1 MPVPAEFRT
10 YLDLARDH
18 LPLTMLAVGLVFALV
33 VLAGLAKPHPGGLIV
48 QVLFRSYLFWTL
60 GVLFLYR
67 AVAGG
72 AFGPEVVAAVHAPPA
87 PADASAAYASLAFAI
102 IAFLALG
109 RSLGLR
115 IAAVVGPAVYLLAP
129 LVAAPSQQALEV
141 YWPEAVIV
149 LLGAFL
155 LLLQSRVSRPLP
167 VAHPVA
173 ERTPMAA

>member
-1 MPVPAEFRT
+1 MSVPAEFRP

-18 LPLTMLAVGLVFALV
+18 LPLTMLAVGVVFALV
-33 VLAGLAKPHPGGLIV
+33 VLAGLAKPHPGGRIV
-48 QVLFRSYLFWTL
+48 QVLFRSYLFWTV

-67 AVAGG
+67 AVAAE
-72 AFGPEVVAAVHAPPA
+72 AFGPEVAAAIHAPPV
-87 PADASAAYASLAFAI
+87 PANAEAAYASLAFAV

-115 IAAVVGPAVYLLAP
+115 IAAVVGPAVYLMAP
-129 LVAAPSQQALEV
+129 LLAAPSQEALQTH
-141 YWPEAVIV
+141 WPEVAIA

-155 LLLQSRVSRPLP
+155 LLLQASVGRPLP